1 MLQLAVCDDEA
12 VCLRQTVDILRA
24 ALGDTPHQLKTF
36 QNAPAVLHM
45 LAEDGYRPDIAV
57 LDICMGELDG
67 IVRVLESNSLELEDS
82 LVSYERGVALL
93 RALQGRLNEAQQ
105 KVEVLMGELE
115 GEVDDATR
123 DATLS

>member
-1 MLQLAVCDDEA
+1 METGDRKPIEELTFREA
-12 VCLRQTVDILRA
+12 MA
-24 ALGDTPHQLKTF
+24 
-36 QNAPAVLHM
+36 
-45 LAEDGYRPDIAV
+45 
-57 LDICMGELDG
+57 ELDG

-82 LVSYERGVALL
+82 LVSYERGVSLL

>member
-1 MLQLAVCDDEA
+1 MAEEPRPIEELTFREA
-12 VCLRQTVDILRA
+12 MA
-24 ALGDTPHQLKTF
+24 
-36 QNAPAVLHM
+36 
-45 LAEDGYRPDIAV
+45 
-57 LDICMGELDG
+57 ELDG

-82 LVSYERGVALL
+82 LMSYERGVSLL

>member
-1 MLQLAVCDDEA
+1 METGDRKLVEELTFREA
-12 VCLRQTVDILRA
+12 MA
-24 ALGDTPHQLKTF
+24 
-36 QNAPAVLHM
+36 
-45 LAEDGYRPDIAV
+45 
-57 LDICMGELDG
+57 ELDG

-82 LVSYERGVALL
+82 LVSYERGVSLL

>member
-1 MLQLAVCDDEA
+1 M
-12 VCLRQTVDILRA
+12 
-24 ALGDTPHQLKTF
+24 
-36 QNAPAVLHM
+36 
-45 LAEDGYRPDIAV
+45 
-57 LDICMGELDG
+57 
-67 IVRVLESNSLELEDS
+67 S
-82 LVSYERGVALL
+82 LL